1 MFFISCWCCSIGF
14 EQVNPRAEIQGGSF
28 DSFVEPQVP
37 DPSAWADDRLPG
49 SSRKKA
55 LCVCVCVRVCVCGGG
70 GEKAPFGPRPQ
81 HYRGFTITLR
91 HTTLGK
97 TPLDEWLVWRRD
109 LYLTTHTTQKRQTS
123 VSPVG
128 FEPATLASEW
138 PQTHALDGA
147 ARGIGRWYYI
157 ASKIAYFFKSVNQ
170 VIVIQCSSVRN
181 FCWGVETGKQ
191 NALT

>member
-1 MFFISCWCCSIGF
+1 MQYWAWTIKSPGRNTEW
-14 EQVNPRAEIQGGSF
+14 SF
-28 DSFVEPQVP
+28 DSFQQIVEPQVP
-37 DPSAWADDRLPG
+37 RPSAWADDRLPG
-49 SSRKKA
+49 SSQTMA
-55 LCVCVCVRVCVCGGG
+55 VFFC
-70 GEKAPFGPRPQ
+70 GEKAPCGPRSP

-91 HTTLGK
+91 HTTHGR
-97 TPLDEWLVWRRD
+97 TPLDEWLVRRRD
-109 LYLTTHTTQKRQTS
+109 LYLTTHTTQNRQTS

-147 ARGIGRWYYI
+147 ASGIGWCYYI
-157 ASKIAYFFKSVNQ
+157 AGKIAYFFKSVNQ
-170 VIVIQCSSVRN
+170 VIVIQCSWVRN